1 MKRYI
6 SVIFILILVVSS
18 LGCLDSPEPP
28 GADIPRLIV
37 DYDEGPN
44 ETFDTIIHVRGMEP
58 VRYENLT
65 LYLNGTQ
72 IIRQNSFSIEH
83 RTNRSKFKLEVNATR
98 KEKRYNFKGNLTAR
112 PEVEENDHGD
122 EVIFK
127 LTYHDDQELKEEYL
141 EEADLPFQK
150 ALNQVKEEEET

>member
-6 SVIFILILVVSS
+6 SIIFILILVVSS

-44 ETFDTIIHVRGMEP
+44 ETFETIIHLRGMEAI
-58 VRYENLT
+58 RFENMT

-72 IIRQNSFSIEH
+72 VLPKRDGYSLEY
-83 RTNRSKFKLEVNATR
+83 RTNRSEFHLEVNATR
-98 KEKRYNFKGNLTAR
+98 KERRYNFNATFTVR
-112 PEVEENDHGD
+112 PEGYPGE

-127 LTYHDDQELKEEYL
+127 ITHYDGEDEYID
-141 EEADLPFQK
+141 EDDLPFIRI
-150 ALNQVKEEEET
+150 LNLVEEEENT